1 MNLSCLFRASRRPL
15 LRCLP
20 AISLILG
27 LLALGGCVLK
37 DTIDPLVITSSSAD
51 SLFAKNRAA
60 LLLMEGY
67 NQMVINDEAGSQTFT
82 QILSGQDG
90 NRIRLFAGAPAGPFL
105 VLESP
110 PWDHSQNS
118 WLSLFTPGEI
128 PVTGWSVLY
137 RPDTVTEDTDGEKP
151 FSEPAELHVIKRESL
166 DDGIKLWL
174 RCIDPQQS
182 NDTLRLLMPIRI
194 FTAPTPQ

>member
-37 DTIDPLVITSSSAD
+37 DNIDPLVATSASAD
-51 SLFAKNRAA
+51 SIFAKNRAA

-67 NQMVINDEAGSQTFT
+67 SRMIISDEAGSQTFT
-82 QILSGQDG
+82 QILSDQDS
-90 NRIRLFAGAPAGPFL
+90 NRIRLFLGTPAGPFL

-110 PWDHSQNS
+110 PWNHSENS
-118 WLSLFTPGEI
+118 WLTLFSPGEI
-128 PVTGWSVLY
+128 PVTGWRVLY
-137 RPDTVTEDTDGEKP
+137 QPATITEDTYGDKP
-151 FSEPAELHVIKRESL
+151 FSEPAELHVIKREPF

-182 NDTLRLLMPIRI
+182 SDTLRLLMPIRI